1 MQFQVTDRFSKCDD
15 VLSQEV
21 LGETILLNLEGETY
35 FGLNE
40 VGTRIWQLIQSGQNI
55 AETLQALSDEY
66 DVGMEQLESDVDKL
80 LINLTEAGLV
90 NLLSD

>member
-21 LGETILLNLEGETY
+21 HGETILLNLEGETY

-40 VGTRIWQLIQSGQNI
+40 VGTRIWQLIQSGQSI
-55 AETLQALSDEY
+55 AETLQALTDEY
-66 DVGMEQLESDVDKL
+66 DVGMEQLESDVDNL
-80 LINLTEAGLV
+80 LVNLTEAGLV